1 MTFKLMNGSQ
11 GKLTFSRTFDLCYPP
26 NEYVIHVASFDFSL
40 VTALYM
46 GMLAMQGYLST
57 NVIYLVICLFYYFVV
72 FCRAYCGCLFGSNF
86 IITPQ

>member
-46 GMLAMQGYLST
+46 GMLAMQLNPYPKSKVNHIET
-57 NVIYLVICLFYYFVV
+57 
-72 FCRAYCGCLFGSNF
+72 
-86 IITPQ
+86 T